1 MGNDLLIKLFNRFFI
16 LLVVSLLHQLYLF
29 EYVYM
34 GRINVDVFLCCF
46 IFFQSVNY
54 IIGKNKSTCDLF
66 YLVSFISYN
75 SLLL

>member
-34 GRINVDVFLCCF
+34 GRINVD
-46 IFFQSVNY
+46 IFFM
-54 IIGKNKSTCDLF
+54 LF
-66 YLVSFISYN
+66 YLFQSSPK
-75 SLLL
+75 